1 MNDILRARRFMSTEP
16 SGESATATLNRVGLP
31 KAEYDG
37 SKTTLCPGCGHN
49 AITGGII
56 QAAWEAGLEPHRV
69 AKLSGIGCSSKTPAY
84 FLGHSHG
91 FNAVHGRMPSIA
103 TGVRAANRDLT
114 LIGVSG
120 DGDTASIGLGQFMHL
135 VRRNV
140 PVVYIVEN
148 NGVYGLTKGQFS
160 ATADVGSTQ
169 KSGKVNELMPIDLC
183 AMAIEL
189 GCGFVARSFSG
200 DQKQLRPLLKA
211 AFAHHGTAVL
221 DVISPCVTFADHVGS
236 TKSYAAV
243 KEHDAPL
250 HDIEFVPY
258 FEDIA
263 VDYEPGTTREVEMP
277 DGSYIYLKKLHED
290 YDPTSRE
297 RALDLIHEAQRE
309 RKMITGL
316 LYVNPQD
323 VPFEEEMKLVEE
335 PLVSLP
341 LERVRPPKSVLE
353 QIMEQMRTGRG
364 LEAAGGGG

>member
-1 MNDILRARRFMSTEP
+1 MST
-16 SGESATATLNRVGLP
+16 ATPAPAGQPLNRIGLP
-31 KAEYDG
+31 KADYDG

-103 TGVRAANRDLT
+103 TGVHAANREL
-114 LIGVSG
+114 LLVGVSG
-120 DGDTASIGLGQFMHL
+120 DGDTASIGLGQFCHL

-169 KSGKVNELMPIDLC
+169 KGGKANALAPIDLC
-183 AMAIEL
+183 SLAIEL
-189 GCGFVARSFSG
+189 GCAFVARSFSG

-211 AFAHHGTAVL
+211 AFAHPGTAVL
-221 DVISPCVTFADHVGS
+221 DVISPCVTFADHEGS

-250 HDIEFVPY
+250 HDIDYVPY
-258 FEDIA
+258 FEDITVEYA
-263 VDYEPGTTREVEMP
+263 PGTTREVTMP
-277 DGSYIYLKKLHED
+277 DGSRIYLKKLAED
-290 YDPTSRE
+290 YDPTDSR
-297 RALDLIHEAQRE
+297 RALEILREARDDM
-309 RKMITGL
+309 KLVTGL
-316 LYVNPQD
+316 LYVD
-323 VPFEEEMKLVEE
+323 TGARSFDEEMKLIEE
-335 PLVSLP
+335 PLAGLP
-341 LERVRPPKSVLE
+341 LERVRPAKTVLE
-353 QIMEQMRTGRG
+353 AIMRSYREGSAPVG
-364 LEAAGGGG
+364 AGGG